1 MHNAVLLR
9 YKKEQNNVICSN
21 MDGSRNYHT
30 KWNVRERK
38 MSYEITNMWNLIKMI
53 QKIYS
58 QNRNRLK
65 DCEAK
70 IMVSKGEIVDRGRD
84 KLGGWD

>member
-1 MHNAVLLR
+1 
-9 YKKEQNNVICSN
+9 
-21 MDGSRNYHT
+21 
-30 KWNVRERK
+30 

-58 QNRNRLK
+58 KNRNRLK

>member
-1 MHNAVLLR
+1 
-9 YKKEQNNVICSN
+9 
-21 MDGSRNYHT
+21 
-30 KWNVRERK
+30 

-70 IMVSKGEIVDRGRD
+70 IMVSKGEMLEEGVDGEVGISIYTLLD
-84 KLGGWD
+84 A